1 MRKVKLQKT
10 PVPSLDSIE
19 RKWYLVDARGKIL
32 GRLATQIAQI
42 LRGKRKV
49 SFTPHLDVGDF
60 VVVINASAVRLTGK
74 KLDNKEFRWFTGYPG
89 GLRRRPY
96 RDLLAQNPE
105 KVIRHAVWGMLPHNR
120 LGRKLLKKL
129 KIYPGESH
137 PHQAQKPE
145 KIEI

>member
-60 VVVINASAVRLTGK
+60 VVVVNASAVRLTGK

>member
-1 MRKVKLQKT
+1 MRKAKLQKT

-60 VVVINASAVRLTGK
+60 VVVVNASAVRLTGK

>member
-1 MRKVKLQKT
+1 MRKAKLQKT